1 MGDWKIGMTAP
12 ALTDEKL
19 QRRTLALVF
28 VTVFLD
34 LLGVGILIPIIPYLV
49 RQFQTDAT
57 TVGVLSL
64 SYSAAQFIASPI
76 LGVLSDR
83 YGRRP
88 ILVFSIFGSAIGY
101 FLFGWAGSLWLMF
114 FARIV
119 DGITGGNI
127 STAQACL
134 ADISRPEDRAKNFGL
149 IGMAFGL
156 GFIIGPAL
164 GGFLSKISIH
174 APAYGAGCMALVT
187 SIFAYFLL
195 PETLPPERRKA
206 GAARWSDLNPLR
218 PVITAFQ
225 NSALRVLLISLFLLN
240 FAFAALQTNFS
251 VFTLARFQWSAED
264 NAWIFAFIGL
274 MVAFNQGYLIRRLT
288 KVVQERTLAM
298 WGFALFGPG
307 FVLIA
312 LATEGWMLYVASG
325 LIATGSSFTN
335 PTLTSFIS
343 QRVSNKEQGSI
354 LGTTQ
359 AVLSLTR
366 VFGPLWAGLVFDH
379 FGAGSPYWSGAAFIV
394 VAALCAWPV
403 FRK

>member
-12 ALTDEKL
+12 VLTDEKL
-19 QRRTLALVF
+19 QRRTLSLVF

-49 RQFQTDAT
+49 RQFETDAT
-57 TVGVLSL
+57 TVGLLSL
-64 SYSAAQFIASPI
+64 SYSAAQFLASPV
-76 LGVLSDR
+76 LGALSDR

-88 ILVFSIFGSAIGY
+88 VLVFSILGSALGF
-101 FLFGWAGSLWLMF
+101 FLFGWAATLWLMF

-134 ADISRPEDRAKNFGL
+134 ADISTPQDRAKNFGL

-164 GGFLSKISIH
+164 GGLLSKISIH
-174 APAYGAGCMALVT
+174 APAYGAGCMALIT
-187 SIFAYFLL
+187 SVFAFFLL
-195 PETLPPERRKA
+195 PETLPPERRKTGRA
-206 GAARWSDLNPLR
+206 QWRDLNPLR
-218 PVITAFQ
+218 PVVAAFQ
-225 NSALRVLLISLFLLN
+225 NASLRALLVSLFLLN

-251 VFTLARFQWSAED
+251 VFTLARFGWGPED
-264 NAWIFAFIGL
+264 NAWTFAFIGL
-274 MVAFNQGYLIRRLT
+274 MVAFNQGFLIRRLT
-288 KVVQERTLAM
+288 QVAQERTLAM
-298 WGFALFGPG
+298 WGFALFAPG

-312 LATEGWMLYVASG
+312 VATEGWMLYLASG
-325 LIATGSSFTN
+325 LIATGSSLTN
-335 PTLTSFIS
+335 PILTSFIS
-343 QRVSNKEQGSI
+343 QRVSSREQGSI

-366 VFGPLWAGLVFDH
+366 VFGPLWAGLVFDR
-379 FGAGSPYWSGAAFIV
+379 FGAGSPYWSGAVFIV

>member
-1 MGDWKIGMTAP
+1 
-12 ALTDEKL
+12 
-19 QRRTLALVF
+19 V
-28 VTVFLD
+28 
-34 LLGVGILIPIIPYLV
+34 
-49 RQFQTDAT
+49 
-57 TVGVLSL
+57 
-64 SYSAAQFIASPI
+64 

-88 ILVFSIFGSAIGY
+88 VLVFSILGSALG
-101 FLFGWAGSLWLMF
+101 FFVFGWAATLWLMF
-114 FARIV
+114 LARIV

-134 ADISRPEDRAKNFGL
+134 ADISSPQDRAKNFGL

-164 GGFLSKISIH
+164 GGVLSKISIH
-174 APAYGAGCMALVT
+174 APAYGAGCMALLT
-187 SIFAYFLL
+187 SVFAFFLL
-195 PETLPPERRKA
+195 PETLPPERRKTGRA
-206 GAARWSDLNPLR
+206 QWSDLNPLR
-218 PVITAFQ
+218 PVVAAFQ
-225 NSALRVLLISLFLLN
+225 NASLRALLVSLFLLN

-251 VFTLARFQWSAED
+251 LFTLARFQWSAAD
-264 NAWIFAFIGL
+264 NAWVFAFIGI
-274 MVAFNQGYLIRRLT
+274 MVAFNQGFLIRRLT
-288 KVVQERTLAM
+288 QVAQERTLAM
-298 WGFALFGPG
+298 CGFALFAPG
-307 FVLIA
+307 FLLIA
-312 LATEGWMLYVASG
+312 VATEGWMLYLASG

-343 QRVSNKEQGSI
+343 QRVSNREQGSI

-366 VFGPLWAGLVFDH
+366 VFGPLWAGLVFDR
-379 FGAGSPYWSGAAFIV
+379 FGASSPYWSGAVFIL